1 MAQGDV
7 VWFDQA
13 LLDLGEKVHDLSS
26 DTFKYALATSV
37 VTPTTSTSDPR
48 WGAGGGTNL
57 STNAVATGTAW
68 TGPVALTGVTWTI
81 ATGTPTFDA
90 ADPTAIAQ
98 DAAGFTNARWLYIYN
113 DTAAG
118 KQALC
123 YMDLGADRSIV
134 SGPLTITFNASGV
147 LTLNQA

>member
-1 MAQGDV
+1 MATGDIT
-7 VWFDQA
+7 WFDQA
-13 LLDLGEKVHDLSS
+13 LLDLGEKIHDLST
-26 DTFKYALATSV
+26 DTLKLGLVTSV
-37 VTPTTSTSDPR
+37 VTPAADTADPR

-68 TGPVALTGVTWTI
+68 TGPVTLASVTWTI
-81 ATGTPTFDA
+81 VAGTPTLDA
-90 ADPTAIAQ
+90 ADPAQIAQ
-98 DAAGFTNARWLYIYN
+98 DAGGFTNARWGIIYN

-118 KQALC
+118 KQALAFV
-123 YMDLGADRSIV
+123 DLGSDRSIV